1 MLFERIFF
9 IFIFLLF
16 IPAVIYIPQAS
27 GLGLA
32 LPLNLL
38 VCSGAALLMAVC
50 WGAVSLR
57 CMVIT
62 PLCRTML
69 LVGLLLALPIFFA
82 QAEWRNAAIWRLAG
96 IVAGM
101 MFYFTW
107 LQVSMTARQRYAVLY
122 LILFAATAQA
132 MVVLLQLFA
141 LSNVQ
146 GAFGILQQPDL
157 LASLFATGLALALMA
172 FLLPGFCLPQA
183 RAEGWRRRALA
194 AMLALLS
201 MALVWVQSGIGWLA
215 GGVVLGGFVLLLRRR
230 YPRDVVTVS
239 SWVSCSALVAVVILL
254 ISNESGGML
263 HYASYE
269 GVDDDRSSQL
279 AMITK
284 KPLFSWGYGG
294 FEYGFQPVR
303 EDQTPP
309 RRAAEIVRHP
319 PGEPVLWRAE
329 GGVAALLGVGML
341 AWAGLKLV
349 TRARWRDRWAFA
361 SSKETAGEAL
371 ALCLA
376 LLPMALNI
384 LTKSP
389 FHLSALHGLVFLM
402 LLAMLDRLV
411 SPRLARGAL
420 LRHWR
425 WPMLAFSL
433 AILSVMT
440 AEYM

>member
-1 MLFERIFF
+1 M
-9 IFIFLLF
+9 
-16 IPAVIYIPQAS
+16 
-27 GLGLA
+27 GLA

-69 LVGLLLALPIFFA
+69 LVGLLLALPMFFA

-132 MVVLLQLFA
+132 MAVLLQLFA

-157 LASLFATGLALALMA
+157 LASLFATGLALMA
-172 FLLPGFCLPQA
+172 FWLPGFRLPQA

-194 AMLALLS
+194 AMLASLS
-201 MALVWVQSGIGWLA
+201 MALEWGQSGSGWLA
-215 GGVVLGGFVLLLRRR
+215 GGAVLGDFGLLLRRR
-230 YPRDVVTVS
+230 YPRGVVTVS

-263 HYASYE
+263 RYASYE

-279 AMITK
+279 AMIIK
-284 KPLFSWGYGG
+284 KPLFNWGYGR

-309 RRAAEIVRHP
+309 RRAAEIVRHS
-319 PGEPVLWRAE
+319 PGEPVLWRVE
-329 GGVAALLGVGML
+329 GGVAVWRCGGVAAWLGVGML
-341 AWAGLKLV
+341 AWTGLKLV

-361 SSKETAGEAL
+361 SSKGTAGEAL

-420 LRHWR
+420 LQHWR
-425 WPMLAFSL
+425 WPMLALCL

-440 AEYM
+440 AEYT